1 MIGQLTFD
9 HLEPAVGLSHC
20 GGCCPDDCPGTG
32 TERRSLSSPHSACL
46 RFAFNPTSSPIQSRS
61 KAPSLPNRIAQLSS
75 KTPSESSSPAPNPQR
90 IKRPPIVAAMSEA
103 ENSTSLEENPP
114 DAEMAEV
121 TEGVEGAS
129 AELPFAEAEPEEPA
143 RQSFAS
149 FLMSPVVT
157 LRVGGQEELREVS
170 AHQALL
176 ERSPFFKEACAA
188 FAEGG
193 EVRFLLSILS
203 A

>member
-1 MIGQLTFD
+1 
-9 HLEPAVGLSHC
+9 
-20 GGCCPDDCPGTG
+20 
-32 TERRSLSSPHSACL
+32 
-46 RFAFNPTSSPIQSRS
+46 
-61 KAPSLPNRIAQLSS
+61 
-75 KTPSESSSPAPNPQR
+75 
-90 IKRPPIVAAMSEA
+90 MSEA

-114 DAEMAEV
+114 DTEMAEGAA

-157 LRVGGQEELREVS
+157 LRVGGEGELREVS

>member
-1 MIGQLTFD
+1 
-9 HLEPAVGLSHC
+9 
-20 GGCCPDDCPGTG
+20 
-32 TERRSLSSPHSACL
+32 
-46 RFAFNPTSSPIQSRS
+46 
-61 KAPSLPNRIAQLSS
+61 
-75 KTPSESSSPAPNPQR
+75 
-90 IKRPPIVAAMSEA
+90 MSEA
-103 ENSTSLEENPP
+103 ENSTSLENPP
-114 DAEMAEV
+114 DTEMAEV
-121 TEGVEGAS
+121 TEGVEGTS

-193 EVRFLLSILS
+193 EVRFLLPIPLPTSFTFALQCFESSHIMRPPL
-203 A
+203 